1 MRNRKKTRVRKIPA
15 FGGKGPSRIRQSFG
29 RGLTIFLVI
38 AACIILYFAF
48 LRADTLF
55 SVAGTIIEIL
65 KPIIYGFAI
74 AYLLN
79 PIVKET
85 DKYLLPVLRKKIQK
99 RKDLTFTPSTGTSK
113 SQSNFWIGSLL
124 MSRKPT
130 FSNTSPCSR
139 KYLILPQPQGSFS
152 LPNSKGSRY
161 ESVVATGQ

>member
-1 MRNRKKTRVRKIPA
+1 M
-15 FGGKGPSRIRQSFG
+15 
-29 RGLTIFLVI
+29 I

-85 DKYLLPVLRKKIQK
+85 DKYLLPVLRKKSK
-99 RKDLTFTPSTGTSK
+99 RKDGTAIFQGGRDPVCPAGSVCCDFCPAKYAHTGAF
-113 SQSNFWIGSLL
+113 SQHPEPYGNIAGTVEQW
-124 MSRKPT
+124 
-130 FSNTSPCSR
+130 
-139 KYLILPQPQGSFS
+139 Y
-152 LPNSKGSRY
+152 
-161 ESVVATGQ
+161 

>member
-1 MRNRKKTRVRKIPA
+1 MKETNTKNEVGKKDKEVRKIPA

-79 PIVKET
+79 PIVKQAT
-85 DKYLLPVLRKKIQK
+85 DTCL
-99 RKDLTFTPSTGTSK
+99 
-113 SQSNFWIGSLL
+113 SLL
-124 MSRKPT
+124 QLDLKDMR
-130 FSNTSPCSR
+130 
-139 KYLILPQPQGSFS
+139 
-152 LPNSKGSRY
+152 
-161 ESVVATGQ
+161 

>member
-1 MRNRKKTRVRKIPA
+1 MKETNTKNEVGKKDKEVRKIPA

-85 DKYLLPVLRKKIQK
+85 AIFQGGRDPVCPAGSVCCDFCPAKYAH
-99 RKDLTFTPSTGTSK
+99 TGAF
-113 SQSNFWIGSLL
+113 SQHPEPHGNIAGTVEQW
-124 MSRKPT
+124 
-130 FSNTSPCSR
+130 
-139 KYLILPQPQGSFS
+139 Y
-152 LPNSKGSRY
+152 
-161 ESVVATGQ
+161 